1 MERNLRP
8 LLESTVPANK
18 DSKLIVT
25 LSVTHRRHFE
35 MREKLS
41 TFALAKEEE
50 RRLFLFLRFWP
61 QFPYMTA
68 KTIIYDRKNCL
79 I

>member
-1 MERNLRP
+1 MKRNRRP
-8 LLESTVPANK
+8 LLESTVPVNK

-25 LSVTHRRHFE
+25 LSVTLRRHFE

-50 RRLFLFLRFWP
+50 RRLFLFLHFWP

-68 KTIIYDRKNCL
+68 KTILYERKNCL

>member
-1 MERNLRP
+1 MERNRRP

-18 DSKLIVT
+18 DSKLTVT
-25 LSVTHRRHFE
+25 LYVTLRRHFE

>member
-18 DSKLIVT
+18 DSKLTVT
-25 LSVTHRRHFE
+25 LSVTLRRHFE

-68 KTIIYDRKNCL
+68 KTIIYERKNCL

>member
-1 MERNLRP
+1 MESNRRP
-8 LLESTVPANK
+8 LLESTVPVNK
-18 DSKLIVT
+18 DSKLTVT
-25 LSVTHRRHFE
+25 LSVTLRRHFE

>member
-18 DSKLIVT
+18 DSKLTVT
-25 LSVTHRRHFE
+25 LSVTLRRHFE

-50 RRLFLFLRFWP
+50 HRLFLFLRF
-61 QFPYMTA
+61 
-68 KTIIYDRKNCL
+68 
-79 I
+79 

>member
-1 MERNLRP
+1 MERNRRP

-18 DSKLIVT
+18 DSKLTVT
-25 LSVTHRRHFE
+25 LSVTLRRHFE
-35 MREKLS
+35 KREKLS

>member
-1 MERNLRP
+1 MERNRSHFWRATL
-8 LLESTVPANK
+8 PANK
-18 DSKLIVT
+18 DSKLTVT
-25 LSVTHRRHFE
+25 LSVTLRRHFE

-50 RRLFLFLRFWP
+50 HRLFLFLRFWP

-68 KTIIYDRKNCL
+68 KTIIYERKNCL

>member
-1 MERNLRP
+1 MKRNRRP
-8 LLESTVPANK
+8 LLESTVPGNK
-18 DSKLIVT
+18 DSKLTVT
-25 LSVTHRRHFE
+25 LSVTLRRHFE

-68 KTIIYDRKNCL
+68 KTIIYERKNCL

>member
-1 MERNLRP
+1 MKRNRRP

-25 LSVTHRRHFE
+25 LSVTLRRHFE

-50 RRLFLFLRFWP
+50 RRLFLFLRFKP

-68 KTIIYDRKNCL
+68 KTILYERKNYL

>member
-8 LLESTVPANK
+8 LLESTAPANK
-18 DSKLIVT
+18 DSKLTVT
-25 LSVTHRRHFE
+25 LSVTLRRHFE

>member
-8 LLESTVPANK
+8 LLESTAPANK
-18 DSKLIVT
+18 DSKLTVT
-25 LSVTHRRHFE
+25 LSVTLRRHFE

-68 KTIIYDRKNCL
+68 KTILYERKNCL